1 MSSPRLYFLGSPK
14 FEADGAPVEMTSAK
28 AVALLAFLAAARQPQ
43 PRERLLGLLWA
54 ESADEAARKNLRN
67 LLWSIR
73 KALGDNLV
81 AGDDQ
86 QLVIDPSAW
95 VDLWEFEKSDD
106 ASAAS
111 SAALYRGPFL
121 QGLELKEAPD
131 FEIWLTGE
139 RERLSQ
145 QYMRRVSTEVERL
158 RVAGDWRGVIE
169 TASHALGHDEL
180 QEPLHRALM
189 EAHGRLGERA
199 EALRQYDAL
208 RATLARELGVNP
220 LPETEA
226 LRTAI
231 LDGTIRPGP
240 ASATP
245 LRPSPPPQP
254 TRTAQSFIPFI
265 GREAE
270 RHVLDQEL
278 QTAANGQVR
287 IILLTGEVGIGKSRL
302 WQEWSAS
309 VAPEITTLTTRCLV
323 STQALPFAPLVELFN
338 NPTICQRL
346 FTTPS
351 PVSPIWLA
359 EVTRLLPDLRES
371 MPNLPAPAT
380 LPPEEERRRVFEAF
394 TQCLIA
400 LSDQPL
406 VLFVD
411 DMHWAD
417 HATLDWL
424 DYVVHRMRE
433 QRLML
438 VAAYRPED
446 ASGHLVRLV
455 TNWLREGL
463 TERISL
469 RRLVPAEMAAL
480 VVSQGRD
487 PILTEQAQSLSGGNP
502 YFLIEIL
509 RAPHA
514 EIPPV
519 LTELVRTRLDR
530 LPDGA
535 RQVLQAASVLAS
547 PLDLDTLR
555 RTSGRDEEE
564 TIQALD
570 VLLGA
575 SILIEREGGYEF
587 AHPLIPTI
595 VQDGM
600 SSARRAFIHRRAA
613 QALQSTYAA
622 RLPQVAGQLANHY
635 TQAGDAAHAARFA
648 EMAAERALA
657 LAAANEAIDWYRRAL
672 ASEPTPERQMGLG
685 RVLLRQVELEQ
696 ARAAFEAALQEFEAR
711 GDRRGAS
718 RAALN
723 ISETLSPSGR
733 FEEAREWISK
743 GLTFARDEDDKES
756 HVLAHMLLG
765 SEQANDPR
773 SRAEAEANLNEA
785 ARDAAESNMPGPAA
799 QALFVLGNLRA
810 ESGDLPAALEA
821 YKESIDFARA
831 AGNDFQEVL
840 GHNNYA
846 YHALLLGDL
855 PAAHEHIDAALAIS
869 ESRALRLSLQHL
881 YSTRG
886 EIALAESRWD
896 EAEEWFQR
904 GLVEAEKNNN
914 PREVANARAN
924 LGLAARGRGD
934 LDAALLLIDTARV
947 AAARLSDIYL
957 QTKIDLHLTELY
969 LERHEWTAAKQT
981 LARAEARLAG
991 SGHRRLEE
999 WAQRLAA
1006 QPASAPL

>member
-1 MSSPRLYFLGSPK
+1 MSSPGLYFLGPPK
-14 FEADGAPVEMTSAK
+14 FEANGAPVELTAAK
-28 AVALLAFLAAARQPQ
+28 AVALLAFLAAVRQPQ
-43 PRERLLGLLWA
+43 PRERLLGLLWG

-86 QLVIDPSAW
+86 LLVIDASTW
-95 VDLWEFEKSDD
+95 VDLWEFEKPDD
-106 ASAAS
+106 AAAQA

-121 QGLELKEAPD
+121 QGLELKDAPD

-145 QYMRRVSTEVERL
+145 QYMRRVSAQVETL
-158 RVAGDWRGVIE
+158 RAAGEWRAVIE
-169 TASHALGHDEL
+169 TASRALGHDEL

-199 EALRQYDAL
+199 EALRQYDTL
-208 RATLARELGVNP
+208 RATLQRELGVNP
-220 LPETEA
+220 LPETES

-231 LDGTIRPGP
+231 LDGTIRPG
-240 ASATP
+240 SDSSTP
-245 LRPSPPPQP
+245 PRSSPSLQTP
-254 TRTAQSFIPFI
+254 RAAESFPFI

-270 RHVLDQEL
+270 RHVLDQDL
-278 QTAANGQVR
+278 QAAINGQVR
-287 IILLTGEVGIGKSRL
+287 IVLLTGEIGIGKSRL

-309 VAPEITTLTTRCLV
+309 VAPGTTALATRCLI

-338 NPTICQRL
+338 SPAICERL
-346 FTTPS
+346 FTAPS

-359 EVTRLLPDLRES
+359 EVARLLPELRES

-411 DMHWAD
+411 DVHWAD

-433 QRLML
+433 QRLMM

-446 ASGHLVRLV
+446 APGHLVRLV
-455 TNWLREGL
+455 TNWHREGF
-463 TERISL
+463 TETIAL

-487 PILTEQAQSLSGGNP
+487 PILTEHAQSLSGGNP

-509 RAPHA
+509 RAPNA

-519 LTELVRTRLDR
+519 LTELVRARLDR
-530 LPDGA
+530 LPEGA
-535 RQVLQAASVLAS
+535 RQVLQAASVLAP
-547 PLDLDTLR
+547 PLDLHTLR

-570 VLLGA
+570 ELLGA
-575 SILIEREGGYEF
+575 SILAERDGGYEF
-587 AHPLIPTI
+587 AHPLIPAI
-595 VQDGM
+595 VQDAM

-613 QALQSTYAA
+613 QALQSTFAG

-635 TQAGDAAHAARFA
+635 AQAGDAARAGQFA

-672 ASEPTPERQMGLG
+672 ALDPTPERQMGLG
-685 RVLLRQVELEQ
+685 RVLLRRVELEQ
-696 ARAAFEAALQEFEAR
+696 ARSAFETALKDFEAR

-723 ISETLSPSGR
+723 ISETLFPSGR
-733 FEEAREWISK
+733 FKEAREWIGKS
-743 GLTFARDEDDKES
+743 LTFSRDEDDKEAD
-756 HVLAHMLLG
+756 VLAHMLLG

-773 SRAEAEANLNEA
+773 SRAAAEANLNEA
-785 ARDAAESNMPGPAA
+785 ARDAAASNMPDPAA
-799 QALFVLGNLRA
+799 RALFFLGNLRA
-810 ESGDLPAALEA
+810 ESGDLPLALEA
-821 YKESIDFARA
+821 YKESIDFSRA

-840 GHNNYA
+840 GHNNHA

-855 PAAHEHIDAALAIS
+855 AAAHEHIDAALALA

-896 EAEEWFQR
+896 AAEVWLQR

-914 PREVANARAN
+914 PREVANAHAN
-924 LGLAARGRGD
+924 LGRVARGRGD
-934 LDAALLLIDTARV
+934 LDAALLLLDTARA
-947 AAARLSDIYL
+947 AAARLPDIHL
-957 QTKIDLHLTELY
+957 QAKINLHLTELY
-969 LERHEWTAAKQT
+969 MQRHEWTAAKQA
-981 LARAEARLAG
+981 LARAQALVAG
-991 SGHRRLEE
+991 SGLRRLEE
-999 WAQRLAA
+999 WALRLAA
-1006 QPASAPL
+1006 QIASAPQ